1 MGEPGTDPERF
12 SLDNYQHLYIW
23 MNKHVRMASTHA
35 TNYVNVLD
43 SDVFGFRHVKSLVI
57 SLVAVL
63 YDRLGIGN
71 LCSNFSWNKLGAPKS
86 SEFFLNQ
93 TMTTKFFVES
103 CFFQLWK
110 V

>member
-1 MGEPGTDPERF
+1 MR
-12 SLDNYQHLYIW
+12 
-23 MNKHVRMASTHA
+23 STHA

-57 SLVAVL
+57 SFVAVL

-86 SEFFLNQ
+86 
-93 TMTTKFFVES
+93 TMTTEFFVES

-110 V
+110 VEVGSLSHYLRGFVNAEFLLSTVITMLSE